1 MMIKKLLTKDVKYK
15 SRNVNINFSIGI
27 NVAKLM
33 FYEDDG
39 IRPLFLVLR
48 HQDKNSQWGIRV
60 KDLVTVIKKAT
71 VALNH

>member
-1 MMIKKLLTKDVKYK
+1 MKYK
-15 SRNVNINFSIGI
+15 SRNVNMNFSIGV

-33 FYEDDG
+33 LYDDDG

-48 HQDKNSQWGIRV
+48 HQDKNSQWGFRV

>member
-1 MMIKKLLTKDVKYK
+1 MEIK
-15 SRNVNINFSIGI
+15 SRNVKMKFTIDV

-33 FYEDDG
+33 LYNDDG

-48 HQDKNSQWGIRV
+48 HQDKNSQWGFRV

>member
-1 MMIKKLLTKDVKYK
+1 M
-15 SRNVNINFSIGI
+15 NFSIGI

-33 FYEDDG
+33 FYEADG

>member
-1 MMIKKLLTKDVKYK
+1 MN
-15 SRNVNINFSIGI
+15 RNFSIGV

-33 FYEDDG
+33 LYDDDG
-39 IRPLFLVLR
+39 IRPLLLVLR
-48 HQDKNSQWGIRV
+48 HQDKNSQWGFRV